1 MLKQL
6 RAFGLVASASVFI
19 AAVVIAGDAAQKPP
33 ALASLERVV
42 SLKLAHV
49 RDEGP
54 VDPDQR
60 AQLLQAQQLDVKAEH
75 AIATGNYDAAQDDL
89 VQANAILGRL
99 GM

>member
-1 MLKQL
+1 MLKRL
-6 RAFGLVASASVFI
+6 CAFALVACASVFMA
-19 AAVVIAGDAAQKPP
+19 AAVNAGDASQKPP
-33 ALASLERVV
+33 ALASLEREV

-54 VDPDQR
+54 VDPDR
-60 AQLLQAQQLDVKAEH
+60 RDQLLQAQQLDAKAEH
-75 AIATGNYDAAQDDL
+75 AIATGDYDAAQDDL